1 MNRIATLALAAIFTS
16 MMAHGQD
23 VPDRLCG
30 YIEFPFRYS
39 ETHRHY
45 YPVAPQ
51 LAKRGRPYGSLD
63 VTRADSITRAPSA
76 DLNGNSQIVVAYAA
90 TFGRRD
96 GAAYFGTGTTFTL
109 TPTPCQNEAPANE
122 GYVCGATATLE
133 GSNVVYDKHGNRAV
147 SGETDDDTDYSWE
160 IENASQ
166 ESQAYRRCIGYVRAD
181 YPNYHPE
188 HVEIRQGYPF
198 CVASIS
204 VVPSELSFGLHNLQR
219 HTFQGTLQG
228 VRIGV
233 SESRADWPYHNLQL
247 TIYET
252 QDNCPALPANGD

>member
-16 MMAHGQD
+16 TMAHGQD
-23 VPDRLCG
+23 VPERLCG
-30 YIEFPFRYS
+30 YIEFPWRYS

-45 YPVAPQ
+45 YPVTPE

-63 VTRADSITRAPSA
+63 VTQATSIVQASSA
-76 DLNGNSQIVVAYAA
+76 DLNGNSQVAVAYAA
-90 TFGRRD
+90 TPRRTGGSWIFGKGR
-96 GAAYFGTGTTFTL
+96 TFTL

-122 GYVCGATATLE
+122 GYVCAATATLE
-133 GSNVVYDKHGNRAV
+133 GSGMLYDKHGNGAV
-147 SGETDDDTDYSWE
+147 YGETDDGTDYVWK

-166 ESQAYRRCIGYVRAD
+166 ESQAYRRCLGYVRAD

-188 HVEIRQGYPF
+188 QLEIRQGYPY
-198 CVASIS
+198 CHADTY

-233 SESRADWPYHNLQL
+233 SESVANWPYLTLHL

-252 QDNCPALPANGD
+252 RDNCPALPANGD